1 METSNS
7 WKGFDRFGENRRGSG
22 VIHTLVNPAEKP
34 LYLLFLIFLLYALV
48 DLVSTFIQFG
58 KIDGWEMALFHFIAG
73 YLMISLYFTL
83 VLPEYF
89 RNKRR
94 FRAVFYFLVLLSVL
108 VLVKLLVYNLF
119 VGELS
124 LSKNFLVNEFNRVF
138 HFLIITSVVWTY
150 YNNLKLGQR
159 KYEVEMDH
167 EQLKVMHRSMQLSS
181 HFVLNSLSVYMA
193 RIIKLSPDL
202 ATEFSY
208 LTSLLRYSF
217 KEFGEPNFLKE
228 EVKAV
233 GNYLQIQEMRFSRLS
248 LIAEIEVP
256 FIAEKLPMPKL
267 CLLTLVENVFFHGAY
282 TDADHPCMIKFLLN
296 PEESTGDWV
305 FTVNIA
311 NKIQGLGVKPRSGF
325 GASSV
330 FRVLSNEF
338 GDGFQ
343 YKVESD
349 ESTYSLLIIIHYGK
363 AVQNRPD

>member
-7 WKGFDRFGENRRGSG
+7 GKGVDRLGENHMGSG
-22 VIHTLVNPAEKP
+22 VIHLLVNPAEKP
-34 LYLLFLIFLLYALV
+34 LFLLFLIFLLYALV
-48 DLVSTFIQFG
+48 DLVSTFILFG
-58 KIDGWEMALFHFIAG
+58 EIDGWEMALFHFIAG

-89 RNKRR
+89 LYKRR
-94 FRAVFYFLVLLSVL
+94 FRAVIYFLVLLSAL

-124 LSKNFLVNEFNRVF
+124 LSRNFLVYEFNRVF
-138 HFLIITSVVWTY
+138 HFLIITSVVW
-150 YNNLKLGQR
+150 
-159 KYEVEMDH
+159 
-167 EQLKVMHRSMQLSS
+167 
-181 HFVLNSLSVYMA
+181 
-193 RIIKLSPDL
+193 
-202 ATEFSY
+202 
-208 LTSLLRYSF
+208 TSLLRYSF

-233 GNYLQIQEMRFSRLS
+233 ENYLQIQEMRFSRLS
-248 LIAEIEVP
+248 VTPEIEVP
-256 FIAEKLPMPKL
+256 AIAEKLPMPKL

-282 TDADHPCMIKFLLN
+282 TDADHPCMIKFLLIE
-296 PEESTGDWV
+296 EESTGDWE

-338 GDGFQ
+338 GEGFQ
-343 YKVESD
+343 YKVQSD
-349 ESTYSLLIIIHYGK
+349 ESSYSLQLIIHYGK